1 MKIQSD
7 YSSVVSGLKCFLQ
20 EKVSDLVFFISED
33 YFNVNAKP
41 FVPKESAAKI
51 TTISNQA
58 SIF

>member
-1 MKIQSD
+1 MKIKSD

-20 EKVSDLVFFISED
+20 EKVADLVFFISED

-51 TTISNQA
+51 TTI
-58 SIF
+58 